1 MEYTVEKTRRRQVP
15 SMGRLSLYSVEWV
28 HAATSVD
35 KRRSACVGML
45 LHLLGEHFMQG
56 HISTIN
62 SFEILSA
69 LIHTL
74 CVRGLPK
81 KILDSCRSNILP
93 YPQKAREKLAFLDYQ
108 SIVLK
113 IRGTR
118 SLDGDETGPSQNFDF
133 VRNTLSINPEM
144 ALPAK

>member
-1 MEYTVEKTRRRQVP
+1 MEYTAEKTRRRQVP

-28 HAATSVD
+28 HEATRAD
-35 KRRSACVGML
+35 KRRSACVGTL

-74 CVRGLPK
+74 CVRGAAQEGFGQLSLEHSAVSPKGTRETCLFGLP
-81 KILDSCRSNILP
+81 IHCLEN
-93 YPQKAREKLAFLDYQ
+93 Q
-108 SIVLK
+108 
-113 IRGTR
+113 RGTIV
-118 SLDGDETGPSQNFDF
+118 GWG
-133 VRNTLSINPEM
+133 
-144 ALPAK
+144 

>member
-56 HISTIN
+56 HILSLIHIYSTVRFTCEAYFCIF
-62 SFEILSA
+62 SACGVADKSQMQKSVCSSILIITSRLSA
-69 LIHTL
+69 LFSKPAWLTHPTAWPVSYTHLSSAERTL
-74 CVRGLPK
+74 TGHSTK
-81 KILDSCRSNILP
+81 GSC
-93 YPQKAREKLAFLDYQ
+93 AA
-108 SIVLK
+108 
-113 IRGTR
+113 
-118 SLDGDETGPSQNFDF
+118 
-133 VRNTLSINPEM
+133 
-144 ALPAK
+144 